1 MSEAKRPPLVDNQG
15 AQTGEQSYG
24 NVAGRDIT
32 YSGIPIE
39 ALMQRLDAEI
49 TFRDGIVGALQQER
63 KELHA
68 RLNRWE
74 QDQDLYRELD
84 RDNREKRQRALDS
97 ELARQ
102 RNELEKHRNDLAAL
116 RIEQRRGRRVLLW
129 FGAAIVVALI
139 VAGLLVWDRYTALG
153 LAHLWLGSGAAF
165 AFHLWRG
172 AR

>member
-1 MSEAKRPPLVDNQG
+1 MSDERRPLINQEG

-32 YSGIPIE
+32 YSGIPID
-39 ALMQRLDAEI
+39 ALMRRLDAEI

-74 QDQDLYRELD
+74 QDQDLYRELE
-84 RDNREKRQRALDS
+84 RNSRT
-97 ELARQ
+97 ARQ
-102 RNELEKHRNDLAAL
+102 AKLDADLEAL
-116 RIEQRRGRRVLLW
+116 REEQAAIREEQRRTRRVLFW
-129 FGAAIVVALI
+129 FGIGIIVALL
-139 VAGLLVWDRYTALG
+139 VAGWLTVDRFAALSLLRYVAGGALA
-153 LAHLWLGSGAAF
+153 LVLG
-165 AFHLWRG
+165 R

>member
-1 MSEAKRPPLVDNQG
+1 MSEGGRPAVDQTG
-15 AQTGEQSYG
+15 AQTGDQSYG

-32 YSGIPIE
+32 VSGIPIE
-39 ALMQRLDAEI
+39 TLMQRLDAEI
-49 TFRDGIVGALQQER
+49 TFRDGIVAALQQER

-97 ELARQ
+97 ELERQ
-102 RNELEKHRNDLAAL
+102 RNELEKHRNELAAL
-116 RIEQRRGRRVLLW
+116 RLEQRRSRRVLLW

-139 VAGLLVWDRYTALG
+139 VAGLLVWDRYSALA
-153 LAHLWLGSGAAF
+153 LVRLWLGSGAAF

-172 AR
+172 R